1 MKLVITMS
9 RRFGTG
15 ASIIAKE
22 LSERLDI
29 PVYDKAYIE
38 EQIHDHMYESEAEAI
53 RKLAEK
59 PCIILGRCASDILK
73 DRMNVLNIFVCADK
87 EDRIH
92 RIMDKDDLSYDDAK
106 EKVERTDEEQIHDH
120 MYESEA
126 EAIRK
131 LAEKPCIILGRCASD
146 ILKDRMNVLN
156 IFVCADKED
165 RIHRIMDKDDLSYD
179 DAKEKVER
187 TDEERASYYYEH
199 TGKTW
204 GDVNDYH
211 MIMDTSEL
219 GVENCADILMHYF
232 EKLEYI

>member
-38 EQIHDHMYESEAEAI
+38 EKLHDHMYESEAEAI
-53 RKLAEK
+53 RKLAEN

-73 DRMNVLNIFVCADK
+73 DRLNVLNIFVCADK
-87 EDRIH
+87 EDRIK
-92 RIMDKDDLSYDDAK
+92 RIMEKYNLTYDEAK
-106 EKVERTDEEQIHDH
+106 EKVET
-120 MYESEA
+120 
-126 EAIRK
+126 
-131 LAEKPCIILGRCASD
+131 
-146 ILKDRMNVLN
+146 N
-156 IFVCADKED
+156 
-165 RIHRIMDKDDLSYD
+165 
-179 DAKEKVER
+179 
-187 TDEERASYYYEH
+187 DEERASYYYEH

-211 MIMDTSEL
+211 MILDTSEL
-219 GVENCADILMHYF
+219 GVENCADILMRYF
-232 EKLEYI
+232 KKLEYI

>member
-38 EQIHDHMYESEAEAI
+38 EQLSDHMYESEAEAI

-87 EDRIH
+87 EDRIR
-92 RIMDKDDLSYDDAK
+92 RIMEKDSLSYDEAK
-106 EKVERTDEEQIHDH
+106 EKVE
-120 MYESEA
+120 
-126 EAIRK
+126 K
-131 LAEKPCIILGRCASD
+131 
-146 ILKDRMNVLN
+146 
-156 IFVCADKED
+156 
-165 RIHRIMDKDDLSYD
+165 
-179 DAKEKVER
+179 
-187 TDEERASYYYEH
+187 TDEERASYYYE
-199 TGKTW
+199 
-204 GDVNDYH
+204 
-211 MIMDTSEL
+211 
-219 GVENCADILMHYF
+219 
-232 EKLEYI
+232 

>member
-15 ASIIAKE
+15 ASVIAKE

-38 EQIHDHMYESEAEAI
+38 QKIDDHEYESEAEAI

-73 DRMNVLNIFVCADK
+73 DKRNVLNIFVCASK
-87 EDRIH
+87 EDRIK
-92 RIMDKDDLSYDDAK
+92 RIMKLESLTYEEAAI
-106 EKVERTDEEQIHDH
+106 KVETT
-120 MYESEA
+120 
-126 EAIRK
+126 
-131 LAEKPCIILGRCASD
+131 
-146 ILKDRMNVLN
+146 
-156 IFVCADKED
+156 DKE
-165 RIHRIMDKDDLSYD
+165 
-179 DAKEKVER
+179 
-187 TDEERASYYYEH
+187 RAAYYYEH

-204 GDVNDYH
+204 GDINDYH
-211 MIMDTSEL
+211 MILDTTEL
-219 GVENCADILMHYF
+219 GVDNCANILMQYF

>member
-15 ASIIAKE
+15 ASVIAKE
-22 LSERLDI
+22 LSERLGV

-38 EQIHDHMYESEAEAI
+38 QKLGEKEYETEADAI

-73 DRMNVLNIFVCADK
+73 DRMNVLNIFVCATK
-87 EDRIH
+87 EDRIR
-92 RIMDKDDLSYDDAK
+92 RIMELEDLSFEEAK
-106 EKVERTDEEQIHDH
+106 DKVEKTDE
-120 MYESEA
+120 A
-126 EAIRK
+126 
-131 LAEKPCIILGRCASD
+131 
-146 ILKDRMNVLN
+146 
-156 IFVCADKED
+156 
-165 RIHRIMDKDDLSYD
+165 
-179 DAKEKVER
+179 
-187 TDEERASYYYEH
+187 RAAYYYEN

-211 MIMDTSEL
+211 MILDTSEL
-219 GVENCADILMHYF
+219 GIENCANILMQYF

>member
-15 ASIIAKE
+15 ASIIAEE
-22 LSERLDI
+22 LSRRLGI

-38 EQIHDHMYESEAEAI
+38 GKLHDHMYESEAEAI

-73 DRMNVLNIFVCADK
+73 DKLNVLNIFVCADK

-92 RIMDKDDLSYDDAK
+92 RIMGKYGLTYDEAK
-106 EKVERTDEEQIHDH
+106 EQVET
-120 MYESEA
+120 
-126 EAIRK
+126 
-131 LAEKPCIILGRCASD
+131 
-146 ILKDRMNVLN
+146 N
-156 IFVCADKED
+156 
-165 RIHRIMDKDDLSYD
+165 
-179 DAKEKVER
+179 
-187 TDEERASYYYEH
+187 DEERASYYYDH

-211 MIMDTSEL
+211 MILDTSEL

-232 EKLEYI
+232 EKCEYI

>member
-15 ASIIAKE
+15 ASIIASE
-22 LSERLDI
+22 LSERLGV

-38 EQIHDHMYESEAEAI
+38 EKINDHEYESEAEAI

-87 EDRIH
+87 EDRIL
-92 RIMDKDDLSYDDAK
+92 RIMQKDHLDHDSAR
-106 EKVERTDEEQIHDH
+106 EKV
-120 MYESEA
+120 
-126 EAIRK
+126 
-131 LAEKPCIILGRCASD
+131 
-146 ILKDRMNVLN
+146 
-156 IFVCADKED
+156 
-165 RIHRIMDKDDLSYD
+165 
-179 DAKEKVER
+179 
-187 TDEERASYYYEH
+187 
-199 TGKTW
+199 GKTW

-211 MIMDTSEL
+211 MILDTSEL